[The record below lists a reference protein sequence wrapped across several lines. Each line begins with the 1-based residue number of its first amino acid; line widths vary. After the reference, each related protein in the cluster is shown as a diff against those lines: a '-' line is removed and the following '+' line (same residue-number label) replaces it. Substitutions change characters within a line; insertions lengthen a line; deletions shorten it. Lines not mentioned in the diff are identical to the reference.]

1 MQGQA
6 WLLLGLIARDQRK
19 LDEALSCFDHAVHS
33 HQALLDEFRDE
44 PQIQGHLAEAW
55 VEGFGKTYRQM
66 ERTADALAS
75 YRKAAK
81 LLTAPEHKDPT
92 DLYNLRAAWPSAP
105 RSAIAAMIP
114 RRPRQPRTTPSV
126 PSRRFAKRSMPA
138 HALTP
143 KLATKRISIRCGLEE
158 TSNF

>member
-1 MQGQA
+1 
-6 WLLLGLIARDQRK
+6 
-19 LDEALSCFDHAVHS
+19 
-33 HQALLDEFRDE
+33 
-44 PQIQGHLAEAW
+44 
-55 VEGFGKTYRQM
+55 M

-81 LLTAPEHKDPT
+81 LLTAREHKDPT
-92 DLYNLRAAWPSAP
+92 DLYNLACCLAQCSAL
-105 RSAIAAMIP
+105 AIAAMIP

-158 TSNF
+158 SSNF